1 MSCKWH
7 IRGLSVLPGRS
18 YRHTGAEQPARGMA
32 RSIPVVAAV
41 STLLGVAMGL
51 SVSPA
56 QPVDG
61 LSAGSLA
68 GGPGTAHLTA
78 LTLSAAQSRGASTPA
93 VAPLGRLTEAD
104 LMVIAPGSIAAKT
117 LTAIGRLSGVAATQ
131 SVEAGRV
138 TVKNTSA
145 VVLGVNPSTFR
156 GSTPQATAA
165 SNQLWQSVANG
176 GMVVSSTLGKQDGLS
191 LGGAVSVAGAKRQSL
206 RVGGFGTV
214 GIAGVDAVV
223 SNAVAYTL
231 GMPASNAVVISAP
244 HTNLASLIT
253 RLKAITPANTGIQ
266 PLTSPTAGGVVSQT
280 KITML
285 MNAALSRV
293 GLPYKYGAAGPK
305 SFDCS
310 GLVQWSFARA
320 GVGMPRVAA
329 DQAMTGPVVPITQL
343 EPGDLLFYRT
353 QRTNPAYISHVA
365 IYIGNGKMVQAPQ
378 TGQKVQVVAANTAQ
392 NFAGAVSVNPMI
404 AAGLAG

>member
-1 MSCKWH
+1 MGRKWH
-7 IRGLSVLPGRS
+7 IRGLNVLRSRS
-18 YRHTGAEQPARGMA
+18 YRDTGAEQPVRGRG
-32 RSIPVVAAV
+32 RSIPVVAAL
-41 STLLGVAMGL
+41 SALLGLAVGL
-51 SVSPA
+51 SISPA

-61 LSAGSLA
+61 PSAGSLSGA
-68 GGPGTAHLTA
+68 RGTARLTA
-78 LTLSAAQSRGASTPA
+78 LTLPAAQSREASTPA

-104 LMVIAPGSIAAKT
+104 LLVTAPGSIAAKT
-117 LTAIGRLSGVAATQ
+117 LTAIGWLSGVAATQ
-131 SVEAGRV
+131 SVEAGALS
-138 TVKNTSA
+138 VKNTSA

-156 GSTPQATAA
+156 GYTPKATAT

-176 GMVVSSTLGKQDGLS
+176 AIVVSGTLGKQDGLS
-191 LGGAVSVAGAKRQSL
+191 LGGTVSVAGAKRASL
-206 RVGGFGTV
+206 RIGGLGTV

-223 SNAVAYTL
+223 SNTVAHAL

-244 HTNLASLIT
+244 HANLASLI
-253 RLKAITPANTGIQ
+253 REVKAITPANTGIE
-266 PLTSPTAGGVVSQT
+266 PLTSPTAAGVVSQT
-280 KITML
+280 KITTL
-285 MNAALSRV
+285 LNAALSRV
-293 GLPYKYGAAGPK
+293 GMPYTYGAAGPK

-329 DQAMTGPVVPITQL
+329 DQAMTGPAVPITQL

-353 QRTNPAYISHVA
+353 QRANPAYISHVA

-378 TGQKVQVVAANTAQ
+378 TGQKVQVVVANTAQ
-392 NFAGAVSVNPMI
+392 NFAGAVSVDPTI

>member
-1 MSCKWH
+1 MGCKWYV
-7 IRGLSVLPGRS
+7 RGLS
-18 YRHTGAEQPARGMA
+18 T
-32 RSIPVVAAV
+32 AV
-41 STLLGVAMGL
+41 SALLGVAVGL
-51 SVSPA
+51 SVSA
-56 QPVDG
+56 ARPVDG
-61 LSAGSLA
+61 PSAGSLA
-68 GGPGTAHLTA
+68 GGPGTARLTA
-78 LTLSAAQSRGASTPA
+78 LTLPAAQSRGTSTPV

-104 LMVIAPGSIAAKT
+104 LIAIAPGSIAAKT
-117 LTAIGRLSGVAATQ
+117 LTAIGHLSGVAAIQ
-131 SVEAGRV
+131 SVEAGAL

-145 VVLGVNPSTFR
+145 VVLGINPSTFR
-156 GSTPQATAA
+156 GYTPKATAA

-176 GMVVSSTLGKQDGLS
+176 AIVVSSSLGKQDGLL

-206 RVGGFGTV
+206 RVGGLGAV
-214 GIAGVDAVV
+214 GIAGVDGVV
-223 SNAVAYTL
+223 SHAVAHTL

-244 HTNLASLIT
+244 HTNLASLIR

-266 PLTSPTAGGVVSQT
+266 PLTSQTAGRAVSQT
-280 KITML
+280 KITTL
-285 MNAALSRV
+285 LNAALSRV
-293 GLPYKYGAAGPK
+293 GMPYTYGAAGPK

-329 DQAMTGPVVPITQL
+329 DQAMTGPAVPITQL

-353 QRTNPAYISHVA
+353 ERADPAYISHVA

-378 TGQKVQVVAANTAQ
+378 TGQKVQVVVANTSL
-392 NFAGAVSVNPMI
+392 NFAGAVSVDPAI

>member
-1 MSCKWH
+1 MGCKWYV
-7 IRGLSVLPGRS
+7 RGLSVLRVRS
-18 YRHTGAEQPARGMA
+18 YRDGGAERPVPRKA
-32 RSIPVVAAV
+32 RSIPAVAAV
-41 STLLGVAMGL
+41 SALLGVAVGL
-51 SVSPA
+51 CVSPT

-61 LSAGSLA
+61 SSAGSLA
-68 GGPGTAHLTA
+68 GTPGTAHLTA
-78 LTLSAAQSRGASTPA
+78 LTLPAAQSRESSTPA

-104 LMVIAPGSIAAKT
+104 LMVIAPASISAKT
-117 LTAIGRLSGVAATQ
+117 LTAIGHLSGVAATQ
-131 SVEAGRV
+131 SVEAGAL
-138 TVKNTSA
+138 TMKNTSA

-156 GSTPQATAA
+156 GYTPKAAAA

-176 GMVVSSTLGKQDGLS
+176 AIVVSNTLGKQDGLS
-191 LGGAVSVAGAKRQSL
+191 LGGAVSVAGAKRQNL
-206 RVGGFGTV
+206 KVGGFGTV

-223 SNAVAYTL
+223 SHAVAHTL
-231 GMPASNAVVISAP
+231 GLPASNAVVVSAP
-244 HTNLASLIT
+244 HTNLASLIK
-253 RLKAITPANTGIQ
+253 RVKAITPANTGIE
-266 PLTSPTAGGVVSQT
+266 PLTSSTTAGAVSQT
-280 KITML
+280 KITTL

-329 DQAMTGPVVPITQL
+329 DQAMTGPAVPITQL

-353 QRTNPAYISHVA
+353 QRANPAYISHVA
-365 IYIGNGKMVQAPQ
+365 IYIGNGKMIQAPQ

-392 NFAGAVSVNPMI
+392 NFAGAVSVNPTI
-404 AAGLAG
+404 ATGLAG

>member
-1 MSCKWH
+1 MGCKWYVCG
-7 IRGLSVLPGRS
+7 RNVLRGRS
-18 YRHTGAEQPARGMA
+18 FCDTGAEQPVRGRG

-41 STLLGVAMGL
+41 SALLGVAVG
-51 SVSPA
+51 
-56 QPVDG
+56 
-61 LSAGSLA
+61 
-68 GGPGTAHLTA
+68 
-78 LTLSAAQSRGASTPA
+78 LTLPAAQSSAASTPA

-104 LMVIAPGSIAAKT
+104 LMVIAPGSIPAKT
-117 LTAIGRLSGVAATQ
+117 LATIGHLSGVAATQ
-131 SVEAGRV
+131 SVEAGAL

-156 GSTPQATAA
+156 GYTSKAMAA

-176 GMVVSSTLGKQDGLS
+176 EIVVSSTLSKQDGLS
-191 LGGAVSVAGAKRQSL
+191 LGGAVSVAGAKRQTL

-214 GIAGVDAVV
+214 GVAGVDAVV
-223 SNAVAYTL
+223 SNAVAHTL
-231 GMPASNAVVISAP
+231 GLPASNAVVISAP
-244 HTNLASLIT
+244 HTNLASLIM

-266 PLTSPTAGGVVSQT
+266 PLTSQAAGGVVSQT
-280 KITML
+280 KITTL

-329 DQAMTGPVVPITQL
+329 DQAMTGPAVPITQL

-353 QRTNPAYISHVA
+353 DRANPAYISHVA

-378 TGQKVQVVAANTAQ
+378 TGQKVQIVAANTAQ
-392 NFAGAVSVNPMI
+392 NFAGAVSVNPTI

>member
-1 MSCKWH
+1 MGGKWYV
-7 IRGLSVLPGRS
+7 RGK
-18 YRHTGAEQPARGMA
+18 A
-32 RSIPVVAAV
+32 RSIPAVAVVSALLSAAV
-41 STLLGVAMGL
+41 GL
-51 SVSPA
+51 SVAAA
-56 QPVDG
+56 QSADG
-61 LSAGSLA
+61 PSRGSLA
-68 GGPGTAHLTA
+68 GVPGTARLTA
-78 LTLSAAQSRGASTPA
+78 LTLPAAQSRGAGTPPGS
-93 VAPLGRLTEAD
+93 PLGRLTEAD
-104 LMVIAPGSIAAKT
+104 LMVIAPASISAKT
-117 LTAIGRLSGVAATQ
+117 LTVIGHLSGVAATQ
-131 SVEAGRV
+131 SVEAGAL

-156 GSTPQATAA
+156 GYTPKATAA

-176 GMVVSSTLGKQDGLS
+176 AIVVSRTLGQQDGLS
-191 LGGAVSVAGAKRQSL
+191 LGGTVSVAGTKRQSL
-206 RVGGFGTV
+206 KVGGFGAV

-223 SNAVAYTL
+223 SNAVAHTL
-231 GMPASNAVVISAP
+231 GMPASNAMVISAP
-244 HTNLASLIT
+244 HTNLASLIM

-266 PLTSPTAGGVVSQT
+266 PLTSSTTAGAVSQT
-280 KITML
+280 KVTTIL
-285 MNAALSRV
+285 NAALSRV

-329 DQAMTGPVVPITQL
+329 DQAMTGPAVPITEL

-353 QRTNPAYISHVA
+353 QRPNPAYISHVA
-365 IYIGNGKMVQAPQ
+365 IFIGNGKMIQAPQ

-392 NFAGAVSVNPMI
+392 NFAGAVSVNPTI